1 MKRLAFALT
10 ILFTFTYISAQTKSG
25 ISFYTF
31 NEAFRGMTLQIT
43 TPDGHTYEKKWKLID
58 YDWFLKRV
66 NYENISFPTD
76 GRNCKVKVRFV
87 NMNNDTCEAN
97 FLLNDYSY
105 LEHDLYLF
113 ISSYTLMPGLSSNFG
128 PIREQI
134 RLVSSWYYPQDDF
147 IIHPKVKKETKLAP
161 LKYYQ
166 ELKMQI
172 LGKRAAVLIK

>member
-1 MKRLAFALT
+1 MKRLFLVLVALF
-10 ILFTFTYISAQTKSG
+10 ISNYISGQTKPQLT
-25 ISFYTF
+25 FYAF
-31 NEAFRGMTLQIT
+31 NEAFRNMSVEVT
-43 TPDGHTYEKKWKLID
+43 TPNGKTYTNRWKLIN
-58 YDWFLKRV
+58 YDWFLKRA
-66 NYENISFPTD
+66 NYENITLPTD

-105 LEHDLYLF
+105 SEHDLYLF

-147 IIHPKVKKETKLAP
+147 VIHPKVKRETKLAP

-172 LGKRAAVLIK
+172 LGKRAATFIR